1 MATRRRRR
9 DDNATSRPRRWR
21 DAPLDEPPGALCPG
35 RSCVIA
41 LTSRVTTTCL
51 QARSVRL
58 TTPLTPDLAGSEPMG
73 PSEPGLVWSRSAPRS
88 VSRRSAR
95 ARSPSRQGVPSRG
108 GRHNRA
114 SARAAGGSDQQARQP
129 LPSNGRATDS
139 TSRQPR
145 QEPRPYDRATDS
157 TTIRLANRSAPA
169 AAPRTGTDHQAHTGR
184 PPSDDR
190 ATDSTVDAAHQ
201 PLPTYGRPPD
211 RHPPASPPRAPPT
224 YDRATCSTVQQAH
237 QPLPT
242 CGRPPDSHRPAGP
255 HRPTPV
261 QPHRRRR
268 RPGGSCQPPPPLGR
282 IEADRTARAAPVR
295 TSVAHWFRERP
306 TPRSATGC
314 LCMVTPGAPGVTPL
328 GST

>member
-1 MATRRRRR
+1 VARRRRR
-9 DDNATSRPRRWR
+9 RRRRRTDNATSRPHRWR

-73 PSEPGLVWSRSAPRS
+73 PSEPGLVWSRSATPRCLDAPREHA
-88 VSRRSAR
+88 RR
-95 ARSPSRQGVPSRG
+95 RG
-108 GRHNRA
+108 KA
-114 SARAAGGSDQQARQP
+114 FLRAAAATALRP
-129 LPSNGRATDS
+129 LAPRADPIS
-139 TSRQPR
+139 
-145 QEPRPYDRATDS
+145 
-157 TTIRLANRSAPA
+157 RLASHSPRT
-169 AAPRTGTDHQAHTGR
+169 AAPRTAPAGSLVSNPLPATAPRTAPPSGSPTAQLLR
-184 PPSDDR
+184 PPPGQAPTTRPTPADPPPDDR
-190 ATDSTVDAAHQ
+190 ATDSTVDAVHQ

-255 HRPTPV
+255 HRPTP
-261 QPHRRRR
+261 
-268 RPGGSCQPPPPLGR
+268 
-282 IEADRTARAAPVR
+282 RTAAPQTAPTRWLMPATAPHSGALKPTEQHGLLPCVR
-295 TSVAHWFRERP
+295 RSP
-306 TPRSATGC
+306 TGSASGPRQ
-314 LCMVTPGAPGVTPL
+314 GAPPGVCAWSHREPQA
-328 GST
+328 

>member
-145 QEPRPYDRATDS
+145 QQPPSYDRATDS

-190 ATDSTVDAAHQ
+190 ATDSTVDAVHQ

-255 HRPTPV
+255 HRPTP
-261 QPHRRRR
+261 
-268 RPGGSCQPPPPLGR
+268 
-282 IEADRTARAAPVR
+282 RTAAPQTAPTRWLMPANAPHSGALKPTEQHGLLPCVR
-295 TSVAHWFRERP
+295 RSP
-306 TPRSATGC
+306 TGSASGPRQGAP
-314 LCMVTPGAPGVTPL
+314 PGACAWSHREPQA
-328 GST
+328 